1 MKGEHY
7 FELEPG
13 VYIIII
19 KYYGKGGGYGR
30 WGGKLNM
37 KVQGEKQKR
46 GKGKRRKLHKNGIV
60 NACPACSNH
69 VRWGKNE
76 SQRCGGDDRNT
87 QYIPLVRAFL
97 NMILGINNEAILTLH
112 KT

>member
-46 GKGKRRKLHKNGIV
+46 GKGK
-60 NACPACSNH
+60 
-69 VRWGKNE
+69 NE
-76 SQRCGGDDRNT
+76 KEGREKEENCIKMG
-87 QYIPLVRAFL
+87 L
-97 NMILGINNEAILTLH
+97 
-112 KT
+112 